1 MMLTPRGAVAFKGGV
16 AWITA
21 CCILAGSAGCAGPA
35 APLPSPSP
43 TAEVRSPEPED
54 GAVRSF
60 ANQRRGAAELA
71 AKQARWADAAWH
83 WQVLLALDA
92 QDATARAGLAQ
103 VKAAAA
109 AAAAERMQQ
118 ARQAQQ
124 RGERETAMKLYL
136 EVLVMVPDHAAAATA
151 LRDMELA
158 RTRRGNVQGYRPVFA
173 APPVRPAT
181 QNGDRNDLEHAS
193 MLVAQGDPDAAVALL
208 QPLAAGP
215 QADAAARAQLAD
227 LYFQQALRLEPQ
239 DRAAAVAALER
250 CLRLSPGHRQAA
262 AKLKALRPLA
272 PMPAPK

>member
-1 MMLTPRGAVAFKGGV
+1 MMRASCGAVDCNGGA
-16 AWITA
+16 AWILA

-35 APLPSPSP
+35 APLPSPPP
-43 TAEVRSPEPED
+43 TVEVRSPEPED
-54 GAVRSF
+54 GAMRSF
-60 ANQRRGAAELA
+60 ASQRRDAAELA

-92 QDATARAGLAQ
+92 QDATARTGLAQ
-103 VKAAAA
+103 ARAAAT

-124 RGERETAMKLYL
+124 RGDRDTAVKLYL

-151 LRDMELA
+151 LRDMERA

-173 APPVRPAT
+173 TPSVRPAT

-193 MLVAQGDPDAAVALL
+193 MLAAQGDADAAIALL
-208 QPLAAGP
+208 QPLATGP

-239 DRAAAVAALER
+239 DRAGAVAALER
-250 CLRLSPGHRQAA
+250 CLRLAPGHRQAA
-262 AKLKALRPLA
+262 AKLKALRPMA
-272 PMPAPK
+272 PAPTPQ

>member
-1 MMLTPRGAVAFKGGV
+1 MQTPCSAVAFAGV
-16 AWITA
+16 AAWLA
-21 CCILAGSAGCAGPA
+21 AFCLLAGSTGCAGPA
-35 APLPSPSP
+35 TPVTSPPP
-43 TAEVRSPEPED
+43 TVEARVPDPED
-54 GAVRSF
+54 GALRSF
-60 ANQRRGAAELA
+60 ASQRRDAAELA

-103 VKAAAA
+103 AKAVAA

-124 RGERETAMKLYL
+124 RSERETATRLYL
-136 EVLVMVPDHAAAATA
+136 EVLAMVPDHAAAASA
-151 LRDMELA
+151 LRDMERA

-193 MLVAQGDPDAAVALL
+193 MLAAQGDPDAAIAML
-208 QPLAAGP
+208 QPMASGP
-215 QADAAARAQLAD
+215 QGDSAARAQLAE

-239 DRAAAVAALER
+239 DRAAAVASLER
-250 CLRLSPGHRQAA
+250 CLRLAPGHLQAA
-262 AKLKALRPLA
+262 AKLKALRSIA
-272 PMPAPK
+272 PTPTPR